1 MADNK
6 AVSYLNKDF
15 SVFKQELINYAKTYY
30 PSNYNDF
37 SATSPGMM
45 FMEMA
50 SYVGDVLSFYLDNQ
64 IQENFIQYA
73 RQTSNI
79 YSLAYMLGYKPKVI
93 SPATVEVSFYQQL
106 PAVLSGSIMV
116 PDFSYSLKLAPNAI
130 VGSTLVSSQPF
141 LVQDSLDF
149 SYSSSIDPTEISVYS
164 VSNGVPT
171 YFLLKKT
178 RKAVSALVQ
187 SQTFTFGSP
196 QQFQTVS
203 INANNIIKI
212 LNAFDSQGNEWYEV
226 DYLAQD
232 TVFDSIKN
240 TNVNDPNFSSDNQ
253 DVPYL
258 LKLKQVPRRFATRFT
273 SPSALQIQFGSGTV
287 NDRDE
292 TIVPNP
298 DNVGIGLPFEETKL
312 TTAFS
317 PNNFMFTDSY
327 GISPANTTVTFNYL
341 TGGGFTSNVQANT
354 ITSLASPNLVTF
366 NNSNLNSS
374 TSQYVFNSFS
384 LNNLEAASGGSTGD
398 TLETIRQNSVAQF
411 QSQLR
416 TVTEYDYLVR
426 ALSLPAQYGTI
437 AKALTTPKKASSVSE
452 TERISSID
460 LYVLSYDRNNRLV
473 IPSTTLKNNLKTY
486 LSQYRMINDTV
497 DIKDG
502 YIINIGVEFEIVV
515 LPNFISNDVILRC
528 VQGLQDFFRIT
539 NWQFNQPIIM
549 RDLYI
554 LLDKIEGVQTVK
566 SIEITN
572 KAGENAGYSRFG
584 YDVKGATV
592 NNVIYP
598 SIDPSV
604 FEVKYPDLDIKGR
617 VVSY

>member
-15 SVFKQELINYAKTYY
+15 SVFKQELINYARTYY

-79 YSLAYMLGYKPKVI
+79 YGLAYMLGYKPKVI
-93 SPATVEVSFYQQL
+93 SPATVELSFYQQL

-116 PDFSYSLKLAPNAI
+116 PDFSYTLKLAPNAV

-187 SQTFTFGSP
+187 NQTFTFGAP

-212 LNAFDSQGNEWYEV
+212 LNAFDSQGNEWFEV

-232 TVFDSIKN
+232 TVFDSLKN
-240 TNVNDPNFSSDNQ
+240 TNVNDPNFSTDNQ

-273 SPSALQIQFGSGTV
+273 SPSSLQIQFGSGTV

-327 GISPANTTVTFNYL
+327 GVSPANTTITFSYL
-341 TGGGFTSNVQANT
+341 TGGGFTANVQANT

-437 AKALTTPKKASSVSE
+437 AKALTTPKKATSVSE
-452 TERISSID
+452 AERISSID

-473 IPSTTLKNNLKTY
+473 TPSTALKNNLKTY

-515 LPNFISNDVILRC
+515 LPNYISNDVILRC
-528 VQGLQDFFRIT
+528 VQSLQDFFRVT

-554 LLDKIEGVQTVK
+554 LLDKIPGVQTVK

-572 KAGENAGYSRFG
+572 KAGENSGYSRFG